1 MRTAFVKTSTQFIK
15 EYFIKEFEGDISLID
30 NNPYGFFFV
39 EVICP
44 DNLHKPIL
52 PLRFDTGDGVRSL
65 YPTGTWCG
73 WYHSEELKNALS
85 YGYTYKIIRG
95 YIFNKQHVFIDYLDN
110 LFNIKKNHEKNDP
123 LYLIA
128 KLLMNSLYGRFGM
141 SVITNNQLIID
152 EKNLHLWQNK
162 GIIKE
167 HIQLNEEKS
176 FIIFED
182 PELSEQQF
190 YNNLTNQTINN
201 KHNISIPIA
210 AAITANARI
219 FMSKFKNNPNIILMY
234 TDTDSLFTQNEL
246 PKELI
251 GTKLGQFK
259 LEQIYKEI
267 VFLAPKVYGGI

>member
-1 MRTAFVKTSTQFIK
+1 MPTAFVKTSTQFIK
-15 EYFIKEFEGDISLID
+15 EYFIKEFEGDISIID

-39 EVICP
+39 EVTCP
-44 DNLHKPIL
+44 DDLHKPIL

-95 YIFNKQHVFIDYLDN
+95 YIFNKKHIFIDYVDN
-110 LFNIKKNHEKNDP
+110 LFNIKSSHNKNDP

-141 SVITNNQLIID
+141 SIITNNQLIIEEID
-152 EKNLHLWQNK
+152 LQNWISK
-162 GIIKE
+162 GIIRE
-167 HIQLNEEKS
+167 HIQLNDKKS

-182 PELSEQQF
+182 NELIEQEF
-190 YNNLTNQTINN
+190 YNNINFTRLNN

-219 FMSKFKNNPNIILMY
+219 FMS
-234 TDTDSLFTQNEL
+234 
-246 PKELI
+246 
-251 GTKLGQFK
+251 QFK
-259 LEQIYKEI
+259 
-267 VFLAPKVYGGI
+267 